1 MPLSKTSPI
10 AQNTKLAKNWKII
23 TDTFDLSERS
33 GNDDVVERDYDL
45 RNYNGSF
52 WKVLITRI
60 CNWND

>member
-23 TDTFDLSERS
+23 TDTIDLSERS

-52 WKVLITRI
+52 
-60 CNWND
+60 